1 MWNYFIDERW
11 LKTKENFKLYE
22 LPEYQNVKLYFDDNI
37 EDKKDIV
44 VIFDHIDGFY
54 SYCWLEEDK
63 NKIIHIKATT
73 LFKKYKDGYKCVEDN
88 NEKNK

>member
-1 MWNYFIDERW
+1 M
-11 LKTKENFKLYE
+11 KKLYE
-22 LPEYQNVKLYFDDNI
+22 LPEKQNVKLYFDDNI

-63 NKIIHIKATT
+63 TKLVHIKATT
-73 LFKKYKDGYKCVEDN
+73 QFKKYKDGYKYVE
-88 NEKNK
+88 ENK

>member
-1 MWNYFIDERW
+1 M
-11 LKTKENFKLYE
+11 KENFKLYE
-22 LPEYQNVKLYFDDNI
+22 LPEKQKVKLYFDDNI

-54 SYCWLEEDK
+54 SYCWLEEDM

-73 LFKKYKDGYKCVEDN
+73 LFKRYKDGYKYVEENKNEN
-88 NEKNK
+88 N